1 VENCRTNYDE
11 ETHALE
17 AETARLWTSGA
28 TIREVLVLRHADQE
42 LINRA
47 LDRLPVEF
55 CEVMVLRELLNA
67 TDLKKLSADIDKLED
82 VEMSSSTI
90 PSVTRPMRL
99 SCH

>member
-1 VENCRTNYDE
+1 
-11 ETHALE
+11 
-17 AETARLWTSGA
+17 
-28 TIREVLVLRHADQE
+28 
-42 LINRA
+42 
-47 LDRLPVEF
+47 LPVEF